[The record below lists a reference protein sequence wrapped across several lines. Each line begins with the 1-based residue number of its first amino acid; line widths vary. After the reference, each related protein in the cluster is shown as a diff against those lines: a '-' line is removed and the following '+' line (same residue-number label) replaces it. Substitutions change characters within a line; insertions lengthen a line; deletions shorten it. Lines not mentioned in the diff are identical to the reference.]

1 MNISIILGRLTKT
14 PEIKT
19 SANGTKLLNFTLAVN
34 KKYKDQDQ
42 TSYINCVA
50 FNKTAEIIA
59 QYTEKGSKVIVE
71 GEIQTRSYDKD
82 GIKVYTTEIIT
93 NQITIID
100 FKSKDAQQDAPVP
113 QSSPRS
119 DRLNQH
125 KETIEKRLEESKQI
139 TIDSDLL
146 PF

>member
-59 QYTEKGSKVIVE
+59 NYTEKGSKVIVE

-82 GIKVYTTEIIT
+82 SIKVYVTEIVV
-93 NQITIID
+93 NQVTIID

-119 DRLNQH
+119 QEMLLKADR
-125 KETIEKRLEESKQI
+125 EKREKEIKESI
-139 TIDSDLL
+139 SDDSL

>member
-1 MNISIILGRLTKT
+1 MNIAIILGRLTKT

-34 KKYKDQDQ
+34 KSYKGEEQ

-59 QYTEKGSKVIVE
+59 QYTDKGNKIVVE

-82 GIKVYTTEIIT
+82 GVKVYLTEIVVNKT
-93 NQITIID
+93 TIID
-100 FKSKDAQQDAPVP
+100 FKSKEERDTPVP
-113 QSSPRS
+113 PSSPRS

-125 KETIEKRLEESKQI
+125 KETIEKRLEEA
-139 TIDSDLL
+139 TIINNDDL

>member
-59 QYTEKGSKVIVE
+59 NYTEKGSKIIVE

-82 GIKVYTTEIIT
+82 GIKVYTTEIIA

-119 DRLNQH
+119 QEMLLKADR
-125 KETIEKRLEESKQI
+125 EKREQEIKES
-139 TIDSDLL
+139 IDFQGEL

>member
-1 MNISIILGRLTKT
+1 MNIAIILGRLTKT

-19 SANGTKLLNFTLAVN
+19 SSNGTKLLNFTLAVN
-34 KKYKDQDQ
+34 KSYKGEEQ

-59 QYTEKGSKVIVE
+59 QYTEKASKLIVQ

-82 GIKVYTTEIIT
+82 GVKVYVTEIVV
-93 NQITIID
+93 NQVTIID
-100 FKSKDAQQDAPVP
+100 FKDKQEKDTPVP
-113 QSSPRS
+113 PSSPRS
-119 DRLNQH
+119 DRLTQH
-125 KETIEKRLEESKQI
+125 KETIEKRLEEA
-139 TIDSDLL
+139 TIINESDL

>member
-1 MNISIILGRLTKT
+1 MNIAIILGRLTKT

-34 KKYKDQDQ
+34 KSYKGEEQ

-59 QYTEKGSKVIVE
+59 QYTDKGNKIVVE

-82 GIKVYTTEIIT
+82 GVKVYLTEIVVNKT
-93 NQITIID
+93 TIID
-100 FKSKDAQQDAPVP
+100 FKSKEEKDTPVP

-125 KETIEKRLEESKQI
+125 KETIDKRLEEA
-139 TIDSDLL
+139 TIINNDDL